1 MVEIGQPAPPF
12 TLRDHNREEVS
23 LEQFKGQKYVV
34 VHIFPA
40 CFTGG

>member
-1 MVEIGQPAPPF
+1 MAEVGQLAPSF

-34 VHIFPA
+34 LHIFPVA
-40 CFTGG
+40 FTGG